1 MTTPKTNSQSSGQR
15 SYDIRVIRI
24 ATSAMAGLLVSIA
37 VVTFWRRHIGAFQTP
52 LSTMMFLAVGLA
64 IIGPT
69 ILLRHWWRHATRS
82 CVQSIPTV
90 EAVWT
95 LYTPT
100 ISLLTILVTISVPGT
115 SPLGIF
121 LVGAFFLA
129 GEMTIYRSRKPSTSK
144 APPIA
149 DLVAE
154 ELLGDERHDLDTL
167 SERPASDRESDTLSF
182 CGAEAQPE
190 EGVSQQLTRC
200 RTEDGR
206 DCLRGWL
213 RVDIPAGLRT
223 QNVHLAF
230 CPAFEQPP
238 KIEVKPE
245 GDGPKNRIKTVQCL
259 PYGAHL
265 EVKLS
270 RPSPTDETLTLRFQA
285 IGEIS

>member
-1 MTTPKTNSQSSGQR
+1 MTNPKAKNKTTTKNSHQR

-24 ATSAMAGLLVSIA
+24 ATSVMAGLLVGIA
-37 VVTFWRRHIGAFQTP
+37 VVIFWRRHIGAFQTP
-52 LSTMMFLAVGLA
+52 LSTVRFLLVGLA

-69 ILLRHWWRHATRS
+69 ILLRHWWLHATRPYA
-82 CVQSIPTV
+82 QSIPTI
-90 EAVWT
+90 EAVWN

-115 SPLGIF
+115 SPLGIL

-129 GEMTIYRSRKPSTSK
+129 GEMTIYRPRKPSGASK
-144 APPIA
+144 TVSYKTACN
-149 DLVAE
+149 E
-154 ELLGDERHDLDTL
+154 SHDLDAL
-167 SERPASDRESDTLSF
+167 SEQIDSDTGLSTNLS
-182 CGAEAQPE
+182 CETKTQPE
-190 EGVSQQLTRC
+190 ESVSQQLTRC

-230 CPAFEQPP
+230 CPAFEHPP
-238 KIEVKPE
+238 KIEIHPE

-265 EVKLS
+265 EIKLS

-285 IGEIS
+285 VGE